1 MYRDALNDYF
11 DRACAKGGQ
20 TPHILREALSW
31 HWQLSKKQAICLTAQ
46 AEAKSA

>member
-20 TPHILREALSW
+20 TPHLLREALSW
-31 HWQLSKKQAICLTAQ
+31 HSDFEEQGHMLAAQ
-46 AEAKSA
+46 VEAKTA